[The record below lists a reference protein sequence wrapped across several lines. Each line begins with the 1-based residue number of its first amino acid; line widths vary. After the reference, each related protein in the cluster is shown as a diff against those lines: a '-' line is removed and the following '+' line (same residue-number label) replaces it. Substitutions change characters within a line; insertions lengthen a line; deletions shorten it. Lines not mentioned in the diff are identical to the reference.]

1 MRMSEMSIFDLLTA
15 LPAHPPEDQR
25 PTEATQTDQR
35 RAPRPNPDA
44 LAGCRSPQVIWTVCD
59 ARGPAGVS
67 CGGHAGTVP
76 DARPWH
82 ALEALL
88 GACQGSP
95 LLERSPKSR
104 LWSQDGEE
112 SGSQTQFAA

>member
-1 MRMSEMSIFDLLTA
+1 MRMSEIPIFDLFDRPHSPPTRA
-15 LPAHPPEDQR
+15 PEAHRSHPNR
-25 PTEATQTDQR
+25 PTASYKT
-35 RAPRPNPDA
+35 RPNPDA
-44 LAGCRSPQVIWTVCD
+44 LAGCRSPQVVWTVCD
-59 ARGPAGVS
+59 ARGPAWVS
-67 CGGHAGTVP
+67 CGGHAGSVP

-112 SGSQTQFAA
+112 SGS

>member
-1 MRMSEMSIFDLLTA
+1 MRMSEISIFDLLTA
-15 LPAHPPEDQR
+15 LPAHPPEAHRGHPNR
-25 PTEATQTDQR
+25 PKASSK
-35 RAPRPNPDA
+35 APNPDA

-59 ARGPAGVS
+59 ALGPAGVS
-67 CGGHAGTVP
+67 CGGHAGSVP

-95 LLERSPKSR
+95 VLERSPKSR

-112 SGSQTQFAA
+112 SGS

>member
-1 MRMSEMSIFDLLTA
+1 MYAYGVGIKLLCPIFTLKSLT
-15 LPAHPPEDQR
+15 
-25 PTEATQTDQR
+25 
-35 RAPRPNPDA
+35 
-44 LAGCRSPQVIWTVCD
+44 W
-59 ARGPAGVS
+59 GPAGMT
-67 CGGHAGTVP
+67 CGGHAGSVP

-95 LLERSPKSR
+95 PLKRSPKSR

-112 SGSQTQFAA
+112 SGS